1 MDNPEELATQGKDKQ
16 SKQYNTE
23 NKNKIAT
30 RTAPGPREG
39 QTVPASYKTPTMLL
53 IYMIWSIC
61 VGHHYTQT
69 QKT

>member
-53 IYMIWSIC
+53 IC
-61 VGHHYTQT
+61 GTPLYTNT
-69 QKT
+69 KNVNKT